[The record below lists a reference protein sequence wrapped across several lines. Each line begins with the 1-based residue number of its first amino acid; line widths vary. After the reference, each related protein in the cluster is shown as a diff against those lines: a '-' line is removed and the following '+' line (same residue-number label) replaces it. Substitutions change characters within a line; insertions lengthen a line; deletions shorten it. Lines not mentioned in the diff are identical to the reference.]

1 MARWN
6 DFHKALTSEIEFV
19 FVPVTRK
26 HQTEFSQ
33 SILNSLLDDP
43 GPRRLQRQATE
54 RELFY
59 RRLFEGF
66 SEIHS
71 SLESMKNTEVYLRR
85 FPFRGTRITLP
96 SYLKYHVEN
105 YFNEVYILEQRVLSY
120 LTKIGREYR
129 RDSRHTEVLAATR
142 PLFRLVD
149 QSLKGIVNTRGR
161 HVHERRYTDDD
172 LDRLELMNLLTT
184 NPNGIEELAAVL
196 IPYYRSEY
204 RRIRSDWRSRIK
216 KNNEVLIQLLDMC
229 AEKLLPVLFS
239 SNSGRL
245 NYPENLKST

>member
-1 MARWN
+1 MGSWNEFHNALARE
-6 DFHKALTSEIEFV
+6 LQFV
-19 FVPVTRK
+19 FTPVTK
-26 HQTEFSQ
+26 SHQTELGQ
-33 SILNSLLDDP
+33 TILNSLLDDP
-43 GPRRLQRQATE
+43 GPRRLQRRATE
-54 RELFY
+54 KELFY

-96 SYLKYHVEN
+96 GYLKYHVEN

-129 RDSRHTEVLAATR
+129 RDSRHAEVLAATR

-161 HVHERRYTDDD
+161 HVHERRYTDKD
-172 LDRLELMNLLTT
+172 LDRLELMNLLTS
-184 NPNGIEELAAVL
+184 NQSGIEEFSEVL
-196 IPYYRSEY
+196 VPFYRSEY
-204 RRIRSDWRSRIK
+204 RRIRSAWRSRVK
-216 KNNEVLIQLLDMC
+216 KNNEVLVELLDMC

-239 SNSGRL
+239 NGSGRL
-245 NYPENLKST
+245 SYPANLKST